1 MLSFLFCKAHIIL
14 NLFNIES
21 LKEDLRAM
29 SQWKIT
35 VQYEG
40 HESKQRS
47 KSHFYVIANLSFSSL
62 EARQNNF
69 IIAPKNNN
77 KIKIIK
83 KPQPHK
89 MDCIKTKQESRSR
102 PAHPKEQLL

>member
-1 MLSFLFCKAHIIL
+1 M
-14 NLFNIES
+14 
-21 LKEDLRAM
+21 KEDLRAM

-47 KSHFYVIANLSFSSL
+47 KSHFNVIANLSFSSL

-83 KPQPHK
+83 NHSHTNGLYQNKAR
-89 MDCIKTKQESRSR
+89 KQI
-102 PAHPKEQLL
+102 